1 MPANKVLTDKIKEDV
16 QKAYKNISQG
26 IDGFRNRYAQRAF
39 IAEIVKSICQEK
51 RNNILVAEGPT
62 GTGKTLAYLLS
73 CIPVAKAQNIK
84 LVISSATVALQSQL
98 IEKDLPAVQKISGL
112 EFTSAIAKGRG
123 RYLCPSLLA
132 QQTGDGESQVDAFA
146 TDDYLTATLK
156 KLFNEFESNEWN
168 GDKDS
173 WDSQIPDEIWIK
185 ISNDRHGCSSSKCHY
200 FRECPYFIAKEKIE
214 EADVIVANHDIILS
228 DLALGGGILIPAPE
242 ETLYVFDEAHHLPD
256 KTINHASSW
265 ISVSGTTGWLDKSES
280 IVKQCESILQES
292 DTGKLFSSVDFAR
305 EKMKETMS
313 QFTITINSMA
323 ELNQAHQTETTLRFP
338 NGVVPDTL
346 KAQIKELLLVSQEA
360 EKQFN
365 KLKDRITKAVTDNE
379 IPPKLGEAV
388 LPELGAGISRLSNI
402 ATLCFNFSFNDP
414 VNEPPMARW
423 ITKNIYR
430 DNSDYRLFTSPISA
444 AAFLHQNLWERC
456 HGAVLTSA
464 TLMTL
469 GSFAYFQHRTGLDDV
484 SHARYIHLASPFDFA
499 NKSTIW
505 IPAMKSEPQQ
515 TDAHTNEII
524 DLLPDLIADK
534 TGTLVLFSSRRQ
546 LTEVAENVPYYIQ
559 DHLLIQGDYNIQ
571 TLLEKHK
578 EKISQSETSI
588 IFGLASFAEGIDLP
602 GELCTHVIIA
612 KLPFP
617 VPDSPIDATEREY
630 IESQGQNH
638 FREIVLPQ
646 TCIRLIQAVGRL
658 IRNEEDSGKVTI
670 LDRRLVSKFYGK
682 QLLDALPDM
691 RRIID

>member
-1 MPANKVLTDKIKEDV
+1 MLTDTIKKDV
-16 QKAYKNISQG
+16 QQAYKNISQKIG
-26 IDGFRNRYAQRAF
+26 GFRNRYTQRAF
-39 IAEIVKSICQEK
+39 IAEIVKSICDKK

-73 CIPVAKAQNIK
+73 CIPVAQAQNIK

-98 IEKDLPAVQKISGL
+98 IEKDLPAVQKLSGL
-112 EFTSAIAKGRG
+112 EFSSAIAKGRG

-132 QQTGDGESQVDAFA
+132 QHTGDTDSQVDAFA

-156 KLFNEFESNEWN
+156 RLFKTFENKDWN

-173 WDSQIPDEIWIK
+173 WDSQIPDEIWTK

-200 FRECPYFIAKEKIE
+200 FRECPYFIAKAKIE
-214 EADVIVANHDIILS
+214 DADVIVANHDIILS
-228 DLALGGGILIPAPE
+228 DLALGGGVLIPAPE

-265 ISVSGTTGWLDKSES
+265 ISISGTSGWLDKSDG

-292 DTGKLFSSVDFAR
+292 DTGKLFSAADLAR
-305 EKMKETMS
+305 EKLKDKMAE
-313 QFTITINSMA
+313 FTRTINSIA
-323 ELNQAHQTETTLRFP
+323 ELNQPHQSEITLRFP
-338 NGVVPDTL
+338 NGIIPEDLRLQT
-346 KAQIKELLLVSQEA
+346 KELLLVTQDSER
-360 EKQFN
+360 QFN

-379 IPPKLGEAV
+379 IPTKLGEAV
-388 LPELGAGISRLSNI
+388 LPELGSSISRLSNI
-402 ATLCFNFSFNDP
+402 ATLCFNFSSQDP
-414 VNEPPMARW
+414 DKEPPMARW
-423 ITKNIYR
+423 ITKTSYR
-430 DNSDYRLFTSPISA
+430 DNSDYRIFTSPISA
-444 AAFLHQNLWERC
+444 ASFLQQNLWDRC

-469 GSFAYFQHRTGLDDV
+469 GSFAYFQHRTGLDAV
-484 SHARYIHLASPFDFA
+484 SQTRYIHLSSPFDFA
-499 NKSTIW
+499 NKSTLW
-505 IPAMKSEPQQ
+505 IPKMKTEPQQ
-515 TDAHTNEII
+515 TEAHTTEII
-524 DLLPDLIADK
+524 DLLPDLITDK

-578 EKISQSETSI
+578 EKIENNETSV

-617 VPDSPIDATEREY
+617 VPDSPVDATEREY

-682 QLLDALPDM
+682 QLLNALPNM
-691 RRIID
+691 RRIIE